1 MTYAD
6 IGMYCVG
13 MARVA
18 TTTDVFNAMG
28 DGSRRHILD
37 ALSHGEAAVGDIV
50 DQLGLGQ
57 PQVSKHLKVLREVG
71 LVRCR
76 NAGRHRLYRVHGP
89 ALRPLQTWLARLT
102 ADVNEH
108 YDRLDDFLVEM
119 QRTTPTPPTPNPP
132 KKD

>member
-1 MTYAD
+1 
-6 IGMYCVG
+6 MYHARL
-13 MARVA
+13 ARVA

-28 DGSRRHILD
+28 DGCRRQILD

-57 PQVSKHLKVLREVG
+57 PQVSKHLKVLREVD

-76 NAGRHRLYRVHGP
+76 HEGRHRLYRVHAP

-102 ADVNEH
+102 ADINEH
-108 YDRLDDFLVEM
+108 YDRLDDYLVEL
-119 QRTTPTPPTPNPP
+119 QRTTPRSPTPLR
-132 KKD
+132 KD

>member
-1 MTYAD
+1 
-6 IGMYCVG
+6 

-28 DGSRRHILD
+28 DGCRRQILD

-76 NAGRHRLYRVHGP
+76 SHGRQRLYRVHGP
-89 ALRPLQTWLARLT
+89 ALRPLQTWLAQLT

-108 YDRLDDFLVEM
+108 YDRLDDYLVEM
-119 QRTTPTPPTPNPP
+119 QRTTPTPPTPLR
-132 KKD
+132 KD

>member
-1 MTYAD
+1 
-6 IGMYCVG
+6 
-13 MARVA
+13 MARTA

-28 DGSRRHILD
+28 DGSRRQILD

-57 PQVSKHLKVLREVG
+57 PQVSKHLKVLREVD

-89 ALRPLQTWLARLT
+89 ALQPLQTWLERLT

-119 QRTTPTPPTPNPP
+119 QRTTPTSPTANPP
-132 KKD
+132 RKD